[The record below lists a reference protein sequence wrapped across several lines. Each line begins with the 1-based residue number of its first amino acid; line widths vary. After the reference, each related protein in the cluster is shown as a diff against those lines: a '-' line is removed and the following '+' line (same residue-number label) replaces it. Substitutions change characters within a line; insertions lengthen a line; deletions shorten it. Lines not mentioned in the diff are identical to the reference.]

1 MRLDY
6 TDKAKIALVY
16 AEKASKNMKSSYV
29 GTEHILLGLL
39 KENTG
44 VAAQVLRNNKV
55 EEERIAELINESINP
70 DSMTLLKE
78 RRDFSLRARRA
89 LESAE
94 RIADGFGSKEI
105 GTEHILIAILR
116 EQESV
121 AVRLIMAM
129 GVSPAKVYGDIMVA
143 IGQTEK
149 LREEQ
154 QEHRNKKGGV
164 RHGKC
169 LRRSFSPWYSSQYGE
184 LA

>member
-121 AVRLIMAM
+121 AA
-129 GVSPAKVYGDIMVA
+129 
-143 IGQTEK
+143 
-149 LREEQ
+149 
-154 QEHRNKKGGV
+154 
-164 RHGKC
+164 
-169 LRRSFSPWYSSQYGE
+169 
-184 LA
+184 